1 MFHLRNS
8 HPFGE
13 RRTRR
18 WVQNSRLVP
27 LRTPQ
32 NQRETVTQMRPI
44 DIIRPVGASWPEAKL
59 LLLGLPPIPF
69 PCGGGDLSEG
79 VADRC
84 TLINASSW
92 VKLIRPQIQ
101 RRTLSVSFIA
111 ACLPPILSLD
121 AVCRPSL

>member
-1 MFHLRNS
+1 MGTEFPTSPSPNTSKPTGDGNADATNRHYKTGGTA
-8 HPFGE
+8 P
-13 RRTRR
+13 
-18 WVQNSRLVP
+18 P
-27 LRTPQ
+27 
-32 NQRETVTQMRPI
+32 
-44 DIIRPVGASWPEAKL
+44 
-59 LLLGLPPIPF
+59 PPIPF

-92 VKLIRPQIQ
+92 VQLIRPQIQ